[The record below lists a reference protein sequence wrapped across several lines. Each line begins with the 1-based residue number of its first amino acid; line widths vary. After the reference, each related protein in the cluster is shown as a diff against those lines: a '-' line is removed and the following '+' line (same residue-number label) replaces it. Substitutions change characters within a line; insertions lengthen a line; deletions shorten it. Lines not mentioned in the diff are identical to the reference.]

1 LTSAFGEAR
10 CVVFRPKRTSA
21 LFVDFDNIFL
31 TLGEPFVN
39 GVGKWLQWLEDGAV
53 GDGRERRFVRRS
65 VYWNAHFEGYRPA
78 FEKAGFKAFLC
89 RAEASRK
96 IQALKSSAD
105 IWLTMD
111 AVESSLTEK
120 LDEVVLLSVDTD
132 FVPLVNRLQ
141 QRNIRVV
148 AAGDEDNPSFGIY
161 SDHAD
166 AVISR
171 NALTHACD
179 YQRQKRAMF
188 GLGGRPV
195 AVAEPLRRPRGPDG
209 GRAAYISP
217 PPRHAP
223 ASPDSGAAGG
233 GAATSTEELLD
244 RVGVALEHLG
254 MRTPHQPISRVAL
267 YRVLHSFPE
276 FKQGVDQENRQWF
289 GYGAAAAF
297 LQALARRRDRLAL
310 TGPKHNLQI
319 VYVGPVEPE
328 ES

>member
-1 LTSAFGEAR
+1 
-10 CVVFRPKRTSA
+10 VVFRRRLTSA

-31 TLGEPFVN
+31 TLRDPFVT
-39 GVGKWLQWLEDGAV
+39 GVSNWLKWLEDGAV

-65 VYWNAHFEGYRPA
+65 VYWNAHFEGYRTA
-78 FEKAGFKAFLC
+78 FEKAGFSAFLC

-96 IQALKSSAD
+96 IEALKSSAD

-111 AVESSLTEK
+111 AVESSLTQK

-171 NALTHACD
+171 NALEQACT
-179 YQRQKRAMF
+179 YQRQKRALM
-188 GLGGRPV
+188 GLGPRPV
-195 AVAEPLRRPRGPDG
+195 AVAEPLRRQRPHDAAPRPAP
-209 GRAAYISP
+209 RTALAAS
-217 PPRHAP
+217 A
-223 ASPDSGAAGG
+223 GAGD
-233 GAATSTEELLD
+233 LLD
-244 RVGVALEHLG
+244 RVGEALEALG
-254 MRTPHQPISRVAL
+254 KRTPHQPISRVAL
-267 YRVLHSFPE
+267 FNVLHGFPE
-276 FKQGVDQENRQWF
+276 FKQGASSESRQWF
-289 GYGAAAAF
+289 GHGNAADF
-297 LQALARRRDRLAL
+297 LQALAKRRERLAL
-310 TGPKHNLQI
+310 TGPKHNLQL
-319 VYVGPVEPE
+319 VYVGPVDPE